1 LRPIIL
7 LSILFTA
14 LSYRSS
20 AQEAA
25 AIVSSI
31 EITGDHKL
39 DKDFILNR
47 ITTKFKGPTTW
58 EKLNLDQQRLNRL
71 NGIQHTVIE
80 VDTLADKTLRIQYDI
95 RGQKT
100 IKPFVG
106 LGRVKGNF
114 WWQLGAAE
122 YNLFRKNQTLIG
134 YFQSQ
139 DSRPNGKLFYS
150 NPNVNGGQFGFN
162 IDAFYNA
169 STEPLFFDDGS
180 ANYNYDL
187 LGVGLGGI
195 LHLGLLDK
203 LHYTLTVFNE
213 EFRRI
218 PELDISLAGPEF
230 LSQLKILNSIG
241 FVHDRV
247 KYDFYHRKGYQHQVL
262 LQNVSIVGE
271 DIPFWSV
278 SYEGRHYW
286 RPKPKLNIAVQLRMA
301 IGTNRDSPFAP
312 FVLDSNFNLRGVG
325 NRVDRATAQVV
336 INIELRQTV
345 WEYKNIAVQAVA
357 FSDSGSWRS
366 PGSDLNIILKTQNFR
381 SFVGGGA
388 RVILTKVF
396 DSVFRIDYGFDLYD
410 RNTQGLVIGF
420 GQFF

>member
-1 LRPIIL
+1 MRPLHLICIFFL
-7 LSILFTA
+7 ALCHPSI
-14 LSYRSS
+14 
-20 AQEAA
+20 AQEKG
-25 AIVSSI
+25 AIVNSI

-47 ITTKFKGPTTW
+47 ITTKFKQPTTW
-58 EKLNLDQQRLNRL
+58 ENLDLDQQRLNRL
-71 NGIQHTVIE
+71 NGVQHTVIE
-80 VDTLADKTLRIQYDI
+80 IDTLADKYLRIQYDI

-114 WWQLGAAE
+114 WWQIGAAE
-122 YNLFRKNQTLIG
+122 YNLFNKNQTLLG

-139 DSRPNGKLFYS
+139 DNRPNGKLFFS
-150 NPNVNGGQFGFN
+150 NPNVNGGRWGYS

-169 STEPLFFDDGS
+169 SVEPLFFESGA

-187 LGVGLGGI
+187 AGIGLGGL

-203 LHYTLTVFNE
+203 LQYTLTVFNE
-213 EFRRI
+213 QFVRD
-218 PELDISLAGPEF
+218 PEAQQGLEGPAS

-241 FVHDRV
+241 YVHDKV
-247 KYDFYHRKGYQHQVL
+247 QYDFFYRKGFQHQIL
-262 LQNVSIVGE
+262 LQTVNTINDDTQFVNA
-271 DIPFWSV
+271 

-286 RPKPKLNIAVQLRMA
+286 RLAPKWNLAAQLRLG
-301 IGTNRDSPFAP
+301 IGTNNDSPFAP
-312 FVLDSNFNLRGVG
+312 YVLDSNFNLRGVG
-325 NRVDRATAQVV
+325 NRVDRATAQIV
-336 INIELRQTV
+336 INIEIRHTV
-345 WEYKNIAVQAVA
+345 WEYKNFAAQLVA

-366 PGSDLNIILKTQNFR
+366 PGQDLSIITKTENFR